1 MTLARSY
8 NRSVPKQIMV
18 SYANQYEQQL
28 SGMDMRERQLR
39 AVLDSPET
47 VHISLDHVHAEIF
60 PIRETA
66 VNVVIRL
73 VDAYESKAETLAH
86 AIVLLDRLIAAE
98 FHNIPDSSTADSMI
112 KAAIG
117 CFMIAVKFREV
128 MHPCLR
134 DLASLSS
141 CSCDEIRSAE
151 ETVVVALNWN
161 ISVTTGL

>member
-1 MTLARSY
+1 
-8 NRSVPKQIMV
+8 MV
-18 SYANQYEQQL
+18 SCANQHEQL
-28 SGMDMRERQLR
+28 LLGMDMRERQLR
-39 AVLDSPET
+39 AVVDSPET
-47 VHISLDHVHAEIF
+47 VHISLDHVHADIF
-60 PIRETA
+60 PIRDFA

-73 VDAYESKAETLAH
+73 VEAYESKAETLAH
-86 AIVLLDRLIAAE
+86 AIVLLDRLIAAD
-98 FHNIPDSSTADSMI
+98 FYSIPDSTTNDRMI

-134 DLASLSS
+134 DLANLSS

-151 ETVVVALNWN
+151 EAVVVALDWN